1 MSPERMA
8 GRAYWAS
15 GGDVI
20 GRCGPMSVAR
30 AFELLQ
36 VFTEEAG
43 RQRWAGDLAAGELL
57 SSLALEL
64 GAAVARAAVWRRA
77 AGPIGPT
84 RLRV

>member
-20 GRCGPMSVAR
+20 GRCGPISISR

-36 VFTEEAG
+36 VFTEEAE
-43 RQRWAGDLAAGELL
+43 RQRWAGDPAAGELL

-64 GAAVARAAVWRRA
+64 GAAIARAAVWRRA
-77 AGPIGPT
+77 AGPIGPAT
-84 RLRV
+84 VRV